1 MELKE
6 LLGEELFAQVDARI
20 QEHNSGITDKTKQV
34 RFADLSEGNYVSKEK
49 YDSRMTELSGVRQQ
63 LTDANTTIQ
72 SYKDM
77 DIDGIKKSASDWEA
91 KYNTD
96 TAALNTRIENLQ
108 KESAAKE
115 FLSGKG
121 FKSNLAKKA
130 ALSGMMELEF
140 KDGKFA
146 GADDYL
152 KRLKE
157 EDPDSFV
164 QEPDP
169 DDEKNKQKNNP
180 ANWVRGAGSGAHPR
194 ANNDRDAYLKAKYG
208 NNKYFHGGTQ

>member
-6 LLGEELFAQVDARI
+6 LLGEELFAQVDAKI
-20 QEHNSGITDKTKQV
+20 QEHNSTVTDKMKQV
-34 RFADLSEGNYVSKEK
+34 RYADLSEGGYVAKEK
-49 YDSRMTELSGVRQQ
+49 YDAKVTELSGIRQQ
-63 LTDANTTIQ
+63 LTDANAAIQ

-77 DIDGIKKSASDWEA
+77 DIDGIKKSAADWET

-96 TAALNTRIENLQ
+96 TAALNTRIETLQ

-121 FKSNLAKKA
+121 FKSQLAKKA

-140 KDGKFA
+140 RDGKFA

-157 EDPDSFV
+157 EDPESFIV
-164 QEPDP
+164 EKTPDE
-169 DDEKNKQKNNP
+169 EKKSGP
-180 ANWVRGAGSGAHPR
+180 ANWVRGASTGNHPGASS
-194 ANNDRDAYLKAKYG
+194 DQDAYLNSKYA
-208 NNKYFHGGTQ
+208 NNKYFRGKTP